1 MRCHT
6 LANSH
11 CKTYL
16 SPAMLLQGLE
26 ESGTAVPQ
34 AAEVEKS
41 LANRLY
47 DSVREELLVRARET
61 PLSTYRVQLH
71 QGFNFRAA
79 AAMAPYLARLG
90 VSELYASPYLK
101 ASPGSTH
108 GYDCVDHQQLN
119 PEVGSAEDHAAMC
132 RTLREHGLGQVLDV
146 VPNHMGIER
155 FNPLWFDVLENG
167 PSSMYAKYFDIDW
180 APVKSELRDKVL
192 LPILGD
198 QYGIVLEN
206 GELKLAYR
214 DGAFFIQYYDH
225 HLPLAPK
232 QYAAVL
238 GHELERLEARLAADN
253 AHLIEVQSILTSIE
267 HLPERT
273 DTERT
278 KIVER
283 NREKEVIK
291 RRLAAVVDAS
301 PEVAAFVH
309 ANVAAFIGTPGNAR
323 SFDRLD
329 GLLASCSYRL
339 AHWRVAGEEINYRRF
354 FDINGLAAIRVED
367 PEVFDEAHARIFDWL
382 REGCINGLRIDHP
395 DGLFDPTAYFL
406 RLQERFFVA
415 RARARFHQEPGAEG
429 ALWSKVEQHLLE
441 RYRAELAAE
450 PGSPLSKALFVVVEK
465 IQGGKE
471 RIPEAWAVHGTTG
484 YRFANAVGGL
494 FVQQQAERHLTETYH
509 RFIGEAVDFEELVY
523 QKKLL
528 ILRTAMASEL
538 NMLAY
543 ELNRISEMNRRTRDF
558 TLNSLRRAL
567 VEFIALF
574 PVYRTYADGWR
585 PELDARDVQY
595 IEFTIAK
602 AKARNAT
609 TNASIFDF
617 LRDILLRRYPEH
629 LDDTERSEMLRF
641 AMKLQQV
648 TGPVM
653 AKGLEDTA
661 FYIYNRLVSLN
672 EVGGE
677 PEHFGI
683 PAELFHQRN
692 QERAQHW
699 PASLL
704 TTSTHDTK
712 RSEDVRARLNVLTEV
727 PDEWRQHV
735 RRWARLNAKHVTSL
749 PRGPAPSTQRRVP
762 LLPDDRGRLAH
773 GRNPL
778 RRGHGGLPAPG
789 ARVHGQGHQGG
800 QGPHLV
806 DQPGRRLRRRHG
818 PLRGCVLRPQEERRL
833 PRERAPLQAPPGAPR
848 PASTPWASWCSSW
861 PRPAWWTPTRA
872 ASCGTCPWWI
882 RTTGARWTTRCVS
895 VCSRPWTREAAKG
908 RVELCSRLVA
918 NLDDGR
924 VKLYALAQ
932 GLRLRR
938 RQAALFRAGGYQ
950 ELHLEG
956 PRAQAAVALARE
968 HEQAVIVAVV
978 PRFTVSALDDAGGLA
993 AAYDGTFVNL
1003 PEAYAGMMFRD
1014 VFSGRVVRPERGPAG
1029 GVVLPLSPLFA
1040 SFPVVLL
1047 ERSSG

>member
-1 MRCHT
+1 
-6 LANSH
+6 
-11 CKTYL
+11 
-16 SPAMLLQGLE
+16 MLLQGLE
-26 ESGTAVPQ
+26 EGGAAAPQ
-34 AAEVEKS
+34 AVEREQS
-41 LANRLY
+41 VANRLY
-47 DSVREELLVRARET
+47 DSVREELLLRARET

-79 AAMAPYLARLG
+79 AAVVPYLAKLG

-119 PEVGSAEDHAAMC
+119 PEVGSTDDHAALC

-167 PSSMYAKYFDIDW
+167 PVSMYAKYFDIAW
-180 APVKSELRDKVL
+180 APVKTELRDKVL

-232 QYAAVL
+232 QYSAVL
-238 GHELERLEARLAADN
+238 GHELKGLEAQLGADN

-278 KIVER
+278 KVIER

-291 RRLAAVVDAS
+291 RRLAAVVEAS
-301 PEVAAFVH
+301 PEVAAFVT
-309 ANVAAFIGTPGNAR
+309 ANVEAFNGTPGNPR

-367 PEVFDEAHARIFDWL
+367 PEVFDEAHARVFDWL

-395 DGLFDPTAYFL
+395 DGLFDPMAYFL
-406 RLQERFFVA
+406 RLQERFLVA
-415 RARARFHQEPGAEG
+415 RARARFQQEHGTDD
-429 ALWSKVEQHLLE
+429 ALWAKVEQHLLE

-528 ILRTAMASEL
+528 VLRTAMASEL
-538 NMLAY
+538 NMLAN

-574 PVYRTYADGWR
+574 PVYRTYVDDWR

-595 IEFTIAK
+595 IEFTLSR

-629 LDDTERSEMLRF
+629 LNGTERSEMLRF

-727 PDEWRQHV
+727 PDEWRQQV
-735 RRWARLNAKHVTSL
+735 RRWARLNARYVTLL
-749 PRGPAPSTQRRVP
+749 PSGPAPSHNDEYLFYQTLVGAWPMGDTLSGEAMEEFQRRVREYMAKAIKEAKVRTSWTN
-762 LLPDDRGRLAH
+762 PDADYDGAMARFVDACFDPKKSAAFLESARRFKRRLE
-773 GRNPL
+773 R
-778 RRGHGGLPAPG
+778 PG
-789 ARVHGQGHQGG
+789 QLNALGQLVLKLASPGVVDTYQGCELWDLS
-800 QGPHLV
+800 LV
-806 DQPGRRLRRRHG
+806 DPDNRRPVDYAL
-818 PLRGCVLRPQEERRL
+818 
-833 PRERAPLQAPPGAPR
+833 RERLLEQLD
-848 PASTPWASWCSSW
+848 
-861 PRPAWWTPTRA
+861 
-872 ASCGTCPWWI
+872 
-882 RTTGARWTTRCVS
+882 
-895 VCSRPWTREAAKG
+895 REAAEG
-908 RVELCSRLVA
+908 QLDLCSRLMA
-918 NLDDGR
+918 NMDNGR
-924 VKLYALAQ
+924 VKLYVLAQ
-932 GLRLRR
+932 GLRLRK
-938 RQAALFRAGGYQ
+938 RQAALFRAGGYRV
-950 ELHLEG
+950 LDLEG

-968 HEQAVIVAVV
+968 HGQAVVLAVV
-978 PRFTVSALDDAGGLA
+978 PRFTVCAFDDAGSLA
-993 AAYDGTFVNL
+993 AAYEGTFVNL

-1014 VFSGRVVRPERGPAG
+1014 VFSGRAVRPERGPAG
-1029 GVVLPLSPLFA
+1029 GVMVPLSPLFA
-1040 SFPVVLL
+1040 SFPAVLL

>member
-1 MRCHT
+1 
-6 LANSH
+6 
-11 CKTYL
+11 
-16 SPAMLLQGLE
+16 MLLQGLE
-26 ESGTAVPQ
+26 EGGTAAPQ
-34 AAEVEKS
+34 AAERDRSV
-41 LANRLY
+41 ADRLY
-47 DSVREELLVRARET
+47 DSVREELLSRARAT
-61 PLSTYRVQLH
+61 PLSTYRVQLYKD
-71 QGFNFRAA
+71 FNFRAA
-79 AAMAPYLARLG
+79 AAMVPYLARLG

-119 PEVGSAEDHAAMC
+119 PEVGTSEDHAAMC

-167 PSSMYAKYFDIDW
+167 PSSLYAKYFDVDW

-225 HLPLAPK
+225 HLPLAPR
-232 QYAAVL
+232 QYATVL
-238 GHELERLEARLAADN
+238 RHELPALEAKLGATN
-253 AHLIEVQSILTSIE
+253 AHLIEVQSILTSID
-267 HLPERT
+267 HLPART
-273 DTERT
+273 ETERS
-278 KIVER
+278 KVIER

-291 RRLAAVVDAS
+291 RRLAAVVEAS
-301 PEVAAFVH
+301 PEVAAFVQSC
-309 ANVAAFIGTPGNAR
+309 VAAFNGTPGNPR

-367 PEVFDEAHARIFDWL
+367 PEVFDEAHARVFDWL

-406 RLQERFFVA
+406 RLQERFFIE
-415 RARARFHQEPGAEG
+415 RARAQFQKEHGTEDARWPA
-429 ALWSKVEQHLLE
+429 VEQRLLE

-450 PGSPLSKALFVVVEK
+450 PNSPLSKALFVVVEK

-484 YRFANAVGGL
+484 YRFANAVCGL
-494 FVQQQAERHLTETYH
+494 FVQPQAERHLTETYH

-538 NMLAY
+538 NMLAH

-567 VEFIALF
+567 IEFIALF
-574 PVYRTYADGWR
+574 PVYRTYVDGWR

-595 IEFTIAK
+595 IEFTITR

-609 TNASIFDF
+609 TNASIYDF
-617 LRDILLRRYPEH
+617 LSDILLRRYPEH
-629 LDDTERSEMLRF
+629 VNETERAEMLRF

-653 AKGLEDTA
+653 AKGLEDTS

-683 PAELFHQRN
+683 PADLFHQRN
-692 QERAQHW
+692 LERAQYW
-699 PASLL
+699 PASVL

-727 PDEWRQHV
+727 PDEWRQQV
-735 RRWARLNAKHVTSL
+735 RRWARLNAKHVTQL
-749 PRGPAPSTQRRVP
+749 PGGPAPSHNDEYLFYQTLVGAWPMGDTLSGEGMEDFQRRVREYMGKAIKEAKVRTSWTN
-762 LLPDDRGRLAH
+762 PDADYDTAMARFVDACFDRKKSAAFLESVRRFKRRLE
-773 GRNPL
+773 R
-778 RRGHGGLPAPG
+778 PG
-789 ARVHGQGHQGG
+789 QLNALGQLVLKLASPGVVDTYQGCELWDLS
-800 QGPHLV
+800 LV
-806 DQPGRRLRRRHG
+806 DPDNRRPVDYAL
-818 PLRGCVLRPQEERRL
+818 
-833 PRERAPLQAPPGAPR
+833 RERLLEQLDREISQGQADL
-848 PASTPWASWCSSW
+848 C
-861 PRPAWWTPTRA
+861 
-872 ASCGTCPWWI
+872 
-882 RTTGARWTTRCVS
+882 AR
-895 VCSRPWTREAAKG
+895 
-908 RVELCSRLVA
+908 LLA
-918 NLDDGR
+918 NMDDGR

-932 GLRLRR
+932 GLRLRQ

-950 ELHLEG
+950 ALELQG

-968 HEQAVIVAVV
+968 HEQAVVLAVV
-978 PRFTVSALDDAGGLA
+978 PRFTLSAFDEAGGLA
-993 AAYDGTFVNL
+993 AAYEGTFVNL

-1014 VFSGRVVRPERGPAG
+1014 VFSGRAVRPERGPAG
-1029 GVVLPLSPLFA
+1029 GVVLPLSPLLA